1 MTTTTFPG
9 PLWFREIVCCALVLV
24 VAPVVVLDAASTARP
39 NVQFGIVAKAAGLGL
54 GAFGG
59 LLIILGLHQRRV

>member
-1 MTTTTFPG
+1 MTTTTLPG
-9 PLWFREIVCCALVLV
+9 PLWFREIVGGALVLV
-24 VAPVVVLDAASTARP
+24 VAFVVVLPAASTAGP
-39 NVQFGIVAKAAGLGL
+39 NVQFGIVATAAGLGL